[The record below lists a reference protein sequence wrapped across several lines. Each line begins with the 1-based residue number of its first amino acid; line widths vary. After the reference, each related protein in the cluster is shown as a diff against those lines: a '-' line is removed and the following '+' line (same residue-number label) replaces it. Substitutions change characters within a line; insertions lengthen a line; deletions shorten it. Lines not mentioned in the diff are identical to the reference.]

1 MDTSNVGN
9 NVNTNTTT
17 TIENSDLAYVAA
29 SRRKKNTA
37 SDSLDF
43 ESYLKLMVAQ
53 LQNQDMYNP
62 VDTKDMTSQ
71 LAQYSLVSAASSI
84 MELQNTNY
92 AASLVGKQVTAAY
105 EDSHGNLVTN
115 IGIVTG
121 VTLYEGEPLIYVN
134 GVPYNLGEV
143 MIVGTTQKPSDSE
156 DKEDPDKVEKPG
168 GDDDDKKPDDVK
180 DPDKNPPTDE
190 DGDDKNPGVGG
201 GNQGEGQN
209 PPIDGDGDNKNEG
222 VTGGGNQGEGQ
233 TPPADGDGSGNG
245 GGQQGGEQETV

>member
-9 NVNTNTTT
+9 STNTNTTT
-17 TIENSDLAYVAA
+17 TIQNSDLAYVAA
-29 SRRKKNTA
+29 SRRKKDTS

-105 EDSHGNLVTN
+105 EDTHGNLVTN

-143 MIVGTTQKPSDSE
+143 MIVGTTEKPKE
-156 DKEDPDKVEKPG
+156 DGDKDDPDKVEKPEEPG
-168 GDDDDKKPDDVK
+168 GDTDDKGPEDV
-180 DPDKNPPTDE
+180 DPDNNPGNSGENPP
-190 DGDDKNPGVGG
+190 G
-201 GNQGEGQN
+201 
-209 PPIDGDGDNKNEG
+209 DGDGDNKTPGAGN
-222 VTGGGNQGEGQ
+222 GGNQGGGSE
-233 TPPADGDGSGNG
+233 TPPENSGNK
-245 GGQQGGEQETV
+245 QQTTV

>member
-9 NVNTNTTT
+9 STNTNTTT
-17 TIENSDLAYVAA
+17 NVQNSDLAYVAA
-29 SRRKKNTA
+29 SRRQKKTD
-37 SDSLDF
+37 SDALDF

-115 IGIVTG
+115 IGVVTG

-134 GVPYNLGEV
+134 GVPYNLGEI
-143 MIVGTTQKPSDSE
+143 MIVGTTEKPSDGE
-156 DKEDPDKVEKPG
+156 DNKDPDEVEKPG
-168 GDDDDKKPDDVK
+168 EAGGDDDKKPGDVE
-180 DPDKNPPTDE
+180 DTDKNPPT
-190 DGDDKNPGVGG
+190 
-201 GNQGEGQN
+201 
-209 PPIDGDGDNKNEG
+209 DGDNKNEG
-222 VTGGGNQGEGQ
+222 VTGGGNQGEEQ
-233 TPPADGDGSGNG
+233 NPPIDGDNKNEGVTG
-245 GGQQGGEQETV
+245 GGNQGEEQSPSGDGDNKQETTV